1 MVIFS
6 YFVIVDIY
14 QWQIVKLSIVDMHK
28 LCQLLIL
35 LFTYKNVSVSLIIL
49 GVWYINNTSSKVN
62 ICNFIYNRKKLNLH
76 KKCASMEC
84 KVKNNK
90 FKELVD
96 GILSIIPKNTE
107 AVKDDIKDNL
117 KILLNDYLRKID
129 VVTRE
134 EFDAEKSKLLK

>member
-1 MVIFS
+1 
-6 YFVIVDIY
+6 
-14 QWQIVKLSIVDMHK
+14 
-28 LCQLLIL
+28 
-35 LFTYKNVSVSLIIL
+35 
-49 GVWYINNTSSKVN
+49 
-62 ICNFIYNRKKLNLH
+62 
-76 KKCASMEC
+76 MEC

-107 AVKDDIKDNL
+107 AMRDDIKDNL

-134 EFDAEKSKLLK
+134 EFDVQREVLLKTRKKLEDLEDKLNK

>member
-1 MVIFS
+1 
-6 YFVIVDIY
+6 
-14 QWQIVKLSIVDMHK
+14 
-28 LCQLLIL
+28 
-35 LFTYKNVSVSLIIL
+35 
-49 GVWYINNTSSKVN
+49 
-62 ICNFIYNRKKLNLH
+62 
-76 KKCASMEC
+76 MEC

-96 GILSIIPKNTE
+96 CILSIIPKNTE

-134 EFDAEKSKLLK
+134 EFDVQREVLLKTRKKLEDLENKLNK

>member
-1 MVIFS
+1 M
-6 YFVIVDIY
+6 
-14 QWQIVKLSIVDMHK
+14 
-28 LCQLLIL
+28 
-35 LFTYKNVSVSLIIL
+35 
-49 GVWYINNTSSKVN
+49 
-62 ICNFIYNRKKLNLH
+62 
-76 KKCASMEC
+76 
-84 KVKNNK
+84 KNNK

-134 EFDAEKSKLLK
+134 EFDVQREVLLKTRKKLEDLEDKLNK